1 MRTPFSQED
10 KKRPVFSS
18 EEERKGKKRRKI
30 DSATADDETTLSAV
44 YQQII
49 QESQAFQI
57 KKHGGKQ
64 RECGRKNSVKLVCT
78 TSVPGQE
85 GSREPK
91 KKSKGAAQIIQ
102 EDEWHRIQRR
112 ETYENRTSPKDLKFL
127 KEETRNL

>member
-18 EEERKGKKRRKI
+18 EEERKCKKRRKI
-30 DSATADDETTLSAV
+30 DSAAADDETTLSAV

-64 RECGRKNSVKLVCT
+64 REVASIDMLSDEGR
-78 TSVPGQE
+78 
-85 GSREPK
+85 
-91 KKSKGAAQIIQ
+91 
-102 EDEWHRIQRR
+102 EW
-112 ETYENRTSPKDLKFL
+112 LM
-127 KEETRNL
+127 